1 MRWGFGL
8 CLLENR
14 WMYIC
19 CRISHSILHF
29 IHIIS
34 IVTDSRHWRTKR
46 HIWTVARKCAKID
59 EVRDDFDQVLPN
71 AKTDGCTTVLDYYSS
86 GTTINYPTICYCH
99 TDFCNGSRNI
109 SSPKTWTWICALI
122 LFSVISKHVL

>member
-1 MRWGFGL
+1 MRWGFRL

-46 HIWTVARKCAKID
+46 HIWTVARKCARID
-59 EVRDDFDQVLPN
+59 EVRDDFDKVLPN
-71 AKTDGCTTVLDYYSS
+71 AKTDGCKTVLNYYTT

-99 TDFCNGSRNI
+99 TDFCNGSRSI

-122 LFSVISKHVL
+122 LLSVISQHVL